1 MAKMDAYAV
10 VFWRM
15 ALAAP
20 ILLAWGALERGPS
33 PPLPWRP
40 LLGGAALLTTHFLLW
55 VKAFDLTD
63 YASNLVLLVSQPVMA
78 AVLGHRLGEKHGPG
92 IWVSVALATA
102 GLVIVA
108 GGDFRLGARAI
119 LGDVLCVLG
128 GFCIALF
135 YVVSKPAREVLSTRT
150 FMGLTFAA
158 GALFTLPVL
167 LVADS
172 RVVAYP
178 RESWGWLAGLVLL
191 TTIGGHSL
199 MNRAAREVRLFTL
212 NIVIVL
218 EPAIGIALG
227 ALLFGATVSASALL
241 GGAVLAIAVV
251 IGLRS

>member
-15 ALAAP
+15 ILAAP
-20 ILLAWGALERGPS
+20 LLLLFGGRPTK
-33 PPLPWRP
+33 PIPWRP
-40 LLGGAALLTTHFLLW
+40 LVFGAALLTAHFLLW

-78 AVLGHRLGEKHGPG
+78 AVIGHRLGEKHGPG
-92 IWVSVALATA
+92 IWVSVGLATL

-108 GGDFRLGARAI
+108 GGDFRLGPRAI
-119 LGDVLCVLG
+119 LGDLLCVIG

-135 YVVSKPAREVLSTRT
+135 YAVSKPAREALSTRT
-150 FMGLTFAA
+150 FMGLTFAL
-158 GALFTLPVL
+158 GALLVAPVL
-167 LVADS
+167 LVAES
-172 RVVAYP
+172 PVLAYP
-178 RESWGWLAGLVLL
+178 AESWGWLACLVVF
-191 TTIGGHSL
+191 TTLAGHSL

-227 ALLFGATVSASALL
+227 ALLFGATVSASAIA
-241 GGAVLAIAVV
+241 GGVVLVVAVV
-251 IGLRS
+251 VGLRS